1 MNPIKIIL
9 VGDSTVGKTS
19 IITQYIENR
28 FEEEYLITMVGDK
41 FPKDFKTKS
50 GEIIKIEIWDTAGN
64 EQYRA
69 VNKIFM
75 KNSKIV
81 IFVYDITKENTFNNL
96 SFWYQQVININN
108 KDELIFAVA
117 GNKSDLYEGQKVSAE
132 EGENYAKK
140 INAIFTEISAMDHE
154 CIENMFD
161 NIVNVYYDKI
171 KKEKK
176 EEKSNSGKI
185 KKNDSTESSTNSD
198 IKNSSK
204 DGNFVLDPVKSSS
217 KNNKN
222 NEWCECLKKW
232 LPF

>member
-28 FEEEYLITMVGDK
+28 FEEEHLITMVGDK

-96 SFWYQQVININN
+96 SFWYEQVINLNN

-117 GNKSDLYEGQKVSAE
+117 GNKSDLYEGQKVSVE

-185 KKNDSTESSTNSD
+185 KKNVSTESSTNSD